1 MWDTKQRLMRYIYN
15 SSEVGAA
22 SVSMFWE
29 YCFLI
34 KFSLCSQVPVPAC
47 TKLNVM
53 VEIQED
59 DMPGRTPDSEFT
71 SIKEAALASEWLG
84 PPVINTNGS
93 EVEIDR

>member
-1 MWDTKQRLMRYIYN
+1 MRYIYN

-22 SVSMFWE
+22 SVSVLFLE
-29 YCFLI
+29 YYFDIVL
-34 KFSLCSQVPVPAC
+34 FFHSSQVPVPAC

-84 PPVINTNGS
+84 PPVINTNRS

>member
-1 MWDTKQRLMRYIYN
+1 
-15 SSEVGAA
+15 
-22 SVSMFWE
+22 
-29 YCFLI
+29 
-34 KFSLCSQVPVPAC
+34 
-47 TKLNVM
+47 M

-84 PPVINTNGS
+84 PPVINTNRS

>member
-1 MWDTKQRLMRYIYN
+1 M
-15 SSEVGAA
+15 S
-22 SVSMFWE
+22 
-29 YCFLI
+29 FLLDFGMLLHI
-34 KFSLCSQVPVPAC
+34 IFSLLQVPVPAC

-84 PPVINTNGS
+84 PPVINTNRS